1 MIRRRVV
8 VTGVV
13 QGVFFRDGCRREAR
27 RLGVTGWVTN
37 RSDGSV
43 EGVFEGD
50 AAAVEQMVAW
60 VRQGPPRATIES
72 VEVLEE
78 APAGELEFRVR

>member
-37 RSDGSV
+37 RSDGAV